1 MTSQLTADQLTDLLV
16 QATEGTIVLCSE
28 AQYDEWMDEADQAD
42 ANGEDIPDGNPLAFG
57 YFPEDMIIVDGQDFR
72 GINLQALREAY
83 EDHSRPAACIFEG
96 CNFAGINGEDTVLEI
111 SEFRG
116 CDLTGSVGI

>member
-1 MTSQLTADQLTDLLV
+1 MTSQMTAAQLTDLLI

-28 AQYDEWMDEADQAD
+28 AQYEEWIDEADKAD
-42 ANGEDIPDGNPLAFG
+42 ANGEDIPDGNPMAFG
-57 YFPEDMIIVDGQDFR
+57 YYPEDLYVVDGQDFR
-72 GINLQALREAY
+72 GINLQALRDAY
-83 EDHSRPAACIFEG
+83 ADHDRPAACIFEG